1 MTTSRANPGPEH
13 DRPTGRCQTA
23 ALLWTSGAA
32 LDEPVRLPAT
42 VAFGR
47 GRPSSPRARL
57 RAMDDAAASPETR
70 PDQPQIE
77 LRIVQS
83 IGEIPAL
90 AWDRLLRPGDRP
102 FLSWTFLE
110 ALERTGCVAP
120 DRGWLPFHLT
130 AWTPDEALLA
140 AAPAYIKNDGIGDF
154 SRDWSFGD
162 AVRAV
167 GGRFYPK
174 LVVGVPFSPVTG
186 RRILTSDDVDPA
198 LAARMLMQLAAHTA
212 REVGIASVHVLYH
225 DPAEVDALAG
235 AGLAR
240 RVMVQY
246 HWHNYDYRAPDDW
259 LARLRSKRR
268 TQCRRERREPG
279 RQGIAIRTVR
289 EAEIANDS
297 EHWAETAFE
306 LYCTTCD
313 RYMWGGRYLNREL
326 FQELFARLDGEI
338 ELVIAERAGR
348 IIAGAINLRSPTRLY
363 GRYWGC
369 HEHHRFLHFNVCLY
383 HSIDECIARGVQ
395 VFEGGA
401 GGEHKISRGFE
412 PAPVYSSHLFL
423 DENLH
428 AALAAA
434 LQRDAERRLHGI
446 DAWRRNRPK
455 LG

>member
-1 MTTSRANPGPEH
+1 M
-13 DRPTGRCQTA
+13 DDTA
-23 ALLWTSGAA
+23 AHAGDRT
-32 LDEPVRLPAT
+32 EQRQV
-42 VAFGR
+42 
-47 GRPSSPRARL
+47 
-57 RAMDDAAASPETR
+57 
-70 PDQPQIE
+70 E

-83 IGEIPAL
+83 IADIGQA
-90 AWDRLLRPGDRP
+90 AWDHLLKPGDRP
-102 FLSWTFLE
+102 FLSWAFLE

-130 AWTPDEALLA
+130 ARDADGDLIA
-140 AAPAYIKNDGIGDF
+140 AAPAYIKNDGMGDF
-154 SRDWSFGD
+154 SRDWAFGD

-186 RRILTSDDVDPA
+186 RRILAAAAVDPA
-198 LAARMLMQLAAHTA
+198 VAARLLVQLAVHTA
-212 REVGIASVHVLYH
+212 RDVGVASVHVLYH
-225 DPAEVDALAG
+225 SASEASALAA
-235 AGLAR
+235 AGLSQ

-246 HWHNYDYRAPDDW
+246 HWQNYDYRSPDDW
-259 LARLRSKRR
+259 LAKLRSKRR
-268 TQCRRERREPG
+268 TQCRRERREPA

-289 EAEIANDS
+289 GQEIAADP
-297 EHWAETAFE
+297 ERWAETAFR

-326 FQELFARLDGEI
+326 FSDLFADLGNEV
-338 ELVIAERAGR
+338 ELVVAEREDR
-348 IIAGAINLRSPTRLY
+348 VVAGAINLRSDTHLY

-369 HEHHRFLHFNVCLY
+369 HEEHRFLHFNVCLY

-412 PAPVYSSHLFL
+412 PAPVYSSHLFM
-423 DENLH
+423 DEKLNSLLG
-428 AALAAA
+428 AALR
-434 LQRDAERRLHGI
+434 RDAKRHLEGI
-446 DAWRRNRPK
+446 EAWRRNRSQ

>member
-1 MTTSRANPGPEH
+1 
-13 DRPTGRCQTA
+13 
-23 ALLWTSGAA
+23 
-32 LDEPVRLPAT
+32 
-42 VAFGR
+42 
-47 GRPSSPRARL
+47 
-57 RAMDDAAASPETR
+57 MDDAAAQAGDRSEQR
-70 PDQPQIE
+70 QIE

-83 IGEIPAL
+83 ITDIPRN
-90 AWDRLLRPGDRP
+90 AWDRLLRAGDRP

-130 AWTPDEALLA
+130 AWSADDDLIA
-140 AAPAYIKNDGIGDF
+140 AAPAYIKNDGMGDF
-154 SRDWSFGD
+154 SRDWAFGD

-186 RRILTSDDVDPA
+186 RRILAAADVDPA
-198 LAARMLMQLAAHTA
+198 VAARLLVQLAAHTA
-212 REVGIASVHVLYH
+212 REIGVASVHVLYH
-225 DPAEVDALAG
+225 SDREASALATT
-235 AGLAR
+235 GLSQ

-246 HWHNYDYRAPDDW
+246 HWHNYDYRSPDDW

-268 TQCRRERREPG
+268 TQCRRERREPA

-289 EAEIANDS
+289 GREIAADP
-297 EHWAETAFE
+297 ERWAETAFR

-313 RYMWGGRYLNREL
+313 RYMWGGRYLNREMFSAL
-326 FQELFARLDGEI
+326 FTLLGNEV
-338 ELVIAERAGR
+338 ELVVAEREDR
-348 IIAGAINLRSPTRLY
+348 VVAGAINLRSDTHLY

-383 HSIDECIARGVQ
+383 HSIDECIERGVQ

-412 PAPVYSSHLFL
+412 PAPVYSSHLFM
-423 DENLH
+423 DEKLNQLLG
-428 AALAAA
+428 AALK
-434 LQRDAERRLHGI
+434 RDAKRHLEGI
-446 DAWRRNRPK
+446 EAWRSNRTQ

>member
-1 MTTSRANPGPEH
+1 
-13 DRPTGRCQTA
+13 
-23 ALLWTSGAA
+23 
-32 LDEPVRLPAT
+32 
-42 VAFGR
+42 
-47 GRPSSPRARL
+47 
-57 RAMDDAAASPETR
+57 MDDAAAPTGDRAEQR
-70 PDQPQIE
+70 QVE

-83 IGEIPAL
+83 MADIPRK

-130 AWTPDEALLA
+130 AWAPGGDLLA
-140 AAPAYIKNDGIGDF
+140 AAPAYIKNDGMGDF
-154 SRDWSFGD
+154 SRDWAFGD
-162 AVRAV
+162 AVRAA

-186 RRILTSDDVDPA
+186 RRILTSDGVDPT

-225 DPAEVDALAG
+225 APTEVEAFAS
-235 AGLAR
+235 AGLAQ

-246 HWHNYDYRAPDDW
+246 HWHNYDYRAPEDW

-268 TQCRRERREPG
+268 TQCRRERREPN
-279 RQGIAIRTVR
+279 RQGITIRTVR
-289 EAEIANDS
+289 EAEIASDP
-297 EHWAETAFE
+297 ERWAATAFE
-306 LYCTTCD
+306 LYGTTCD
-313 RYMWGGRYLNREL
+313 RYMWGGRYLNRDL
-326 FQELFARLDGEI
+326 FGDLFARLDGEV
-338 ELVIAERAGR
+338 ELVIAEREDR
-348 IIAGAINLRSPTRLY
+348 VIAGAINLRSPTHLY

-383 HSIDECIARGVQ
+383 HSIDECIERGVE

-423 DENLH
+423 DDKLNSL
-428 AALAAA
+428 LAAA
-434 LQRDAERRLHGI
+434 LERDAARHLEGI
-446 DAWRRNRPK
+446 EAWRRDRPQ

>member
-1 MTTSRANPGPEH
+1 
-13 DRPTGRCQTA
+13 
-23 ALLWTSGAA
+23 
-32 LDEPVRLPAT
+32 
-42 VAFGR
+42 
-47 GRPSSPRARL
+47 
-57 RAMDDAAASPETR
+57 MDDAAARTGAQTEQR
-70 PDQPQIE
+70 QVE

-83 IGEIPAL
+83 LADIPQPT
-90 AWDRLLRPGDRP
+90 WDRLLRPGDRP

-130 AWTPDEALLA
+130 AWAPGGALLA
-140 AAPAYIKNDGIGDF
+140 AAPAYIKNDGMGDF
-154 SRDWSFGD
+154 SRDWAFGD
-162 AVRAV
+162 AVRAA

-186 RRILTSDDVDPA
+186 RRVLATPDLDLA
-198 LAARMLMQLAAHTA
+198 LAARMLVQLAAHTA

-225 DPAEVDALAG
+225 GADEAGALAS
-235 AGLAR
+235 AGLAQ

-246 HWHNYDYRAPDDW
+246 HWHNYDYRTPEDW
-259 LARLRSKRR
+259 LAKLRSKRR
-268 TQCRRERREPG
+268 TQCRRERREPA

-289 EAEIANDS
+289 GGEIEADPER
-297 EHWAETAFE
+297 WAETAFD

-313 RYMWGGRYLNREL
+313 KYMWGGRYLNRDL
-326 FQELFARLDGEI
+326 FGDLFGKLSDAV
-338 ELVIAERAGR
+338 ELVIAEREGR
-348 IIAGAINLRSPTRLY
+348 VVAGAINLRSDTHLY

-369 HEHHRFLHFNVCLY
+369 LEEHKFLHFNVCLY

-412 PAPVYSSHLFL
+412 PAPVYSSHLFM
-423 DENLH
+423 DEKLNSLLG
-428 AALAAA
+428 AALE
-434 LQRDAERRLHGI
+434 RDAARHLQGI
-446 DAWRRNRPK
+446 EAWRSSRAQ

>member
-1 MTTSRANPGPEH
+1 
-13 DRPTGRCQTA
+13 
-23 ALLWTSGAA
+23 
-32 LDEPVRLPAT
+32 
-42 VAFGR
+42 
-47 GRPSSPRARL
+47 
-57 RAMDDAAASPETR
+57 MDDPAAAAAANAKPEQRRTDR
-70 PDQPQIE
+70 QIE
-77 LRIVQS
+77 LRVVQS
-83 IGEIPAL
+83 IGEIPVR

-110 ALERTGCVAP
+110 ALERNGCAAP

-130 AWTPDEALLA
+130 AWTSEETLLA
-140 AAPAYIKNDGIGDF
+140 AAPAYIRNDGMGDF
-154 SRDWSFGD
+154 SRDWAFAD
-162 AVRAV
+162 AVRAA

-186 RRILTSDDVDPA
+186 RRILTSEGVDGVDPA

-225 DPAEVDALAG
+225 APAEVDALAA
-235 AGLAR
+235 AGLAQ

-246 HWHNYDYRAPDDW
+246 HWHNYRYRAPEDW

-268 TQCRRERREPG
+268 TQCRRERREPA

-289 EAEIANDS
+289 EAEIANDP

-306 LYCTTCD
+306 LYGTTCD

-326 FQELFARLDGEI
+326 FHDLFARLDGEI
-338 ELVIAERAGR
+338 ELVIAERDGR
-348 IIAGAINLRSPTRLY
+348 VIAGAINLRSRTHLY

-369 HEHHRFLHFNVCLY
+369 HEQHRFLHFNVCLY

-423 DENLH
+423 DQKLNSL
-428 AALAAA
+428 LAAA
-434 LQRDAERRLHGI
+434 LQRDAAQRLRGI
-446 DAWRRNRPK
+446 EAWRRERPR

>member
-1 MTTSRANPGPEH
+1 
-13 DRPTGRCQTA
+13 
-23 ALLWTSGAA
+23 
-32 LDEPVRLPAT
+32 
-42 VAFGR
+42 
-47 GRPSSPRARL
+47 
-57 RAMDDAAASPETR
+57 MDDAAAQAGDRTER
-70 PDQPQIE
+70 RQVE

-83 IGEIPAL
+83 IADIEQE
-90 AWDRLLRPGDRP
+90 AWDCLLKPGDRP

-130 AWTPDEALLA
+130 AWGPSDELIA
-140 AAPAYIKNDGIGDF
+140 AAPAYIKNDGMGDF
-154 SRDWSFGD
+154 SRDWAFGD
-162 AVRAV
+162 AVRAA

-186 RRILTSDDVDPA
+186 RRILAEPDLDPA
-198 LAARMLMQLAAHTA
+198 LAAGMLVQLAVHSA
-212 REVGIASVHVLYH
+212 REVGIASIHVLYH
-225 DPAEVDALAG
+225 SQEEAKALAG
-235 AGLAR
+235 AGLVR

-246 HWHNYDYRAPDDW
+246 HWHNYDYGTPEDW

-268 TQCRRERREPG
+268 TQCRRERREPA

-289 EAEIANDS
+289 GEEIAA
-297 EHWAETAFE
+297 EPERWAETAFR

-313 RYMWGGRYLNREL
+313 RYMWGGRYLNGDL
-326 FQELFARLDGEI
+326 FRDLFSLLGQEV
-338 ELVIAERAGR
+338 ELVIAEREDR
-348 IIAGAINLRSPTRLY
+348 VVAGAINLRSDTHLY

-369 HEHHRFLHFNVCLY
+369 HEQHRFLHFNVCLY

-412 PAPVYSSHLFL
+412 PAPVYSSHLFM
-423 DENLH
+423 DEKLNQLLG
-428 AALAAA
+428 AALSRCAN
-434 LQRDAERRLHGI
+434 RRLEGI
-446 DAWRRNRPK
+446 EAWRSNRQQ

>member
-1 MTTSRANPGPEH
+1 M
-13 DRPTGRCQTA
+13 DDTA
-23 ALLWTSGAA
+23 AHAGDRT
-32 LDEPVRLPAT
+32 EQRQV
-42 VAFGR
+42 
-47 GRPSSPRARL
+47 
-57 RAMDDAAASPETR
+57 
-70 PDQPQIE
+70 E

-83 IGEIPAL
+83 IADIGQA
-90 AWDRLLRPGDRP
+90 AWDHLLKPGDRP
-102 FLSWTFLE
+102 FLSWAFLE

-130 AWTPDEALLA
+130 ARDADGDLIA
-140 AAPAYIKNDGIGDF
+140 AAPAYIKNDGMGDF
-154 SRDWSFGD
+154 SRDWAFGD

-186 RRILTSDDVDPA
+186 RRILAAAAVDPA
-198 LAARMLMQLAAHTA
+198 VAARLLVQLAVHTA
-212 REVGIASVHVLYH
+212 RDVGVASVHVLYH
-225 DPAEVDALAG
+225 SASEASALAA
-235 AGLAR
+235 AGLSQ

-246 HWHNYDYRAPDDW
+246 HWQNYDYRSPDDW
-259 LARLRSKRR
+259 LAKLRSKRR
-268 TQCRRERREPG
+268 TQCRRERREPA

-289 EAEIANDS
+289 GQEIAADP
-297 EHWAETAFE
+297 ERWAETAFR

-326 FQELFARLDGEI
+326 FSDLFADLGNEV
-338 ELVIAERAGR
+338 ELVVAEREDR
-348 IIAGAINLRSPTRLY
+348 IVAGAINLRSDTHLY

-369 HEHHRFLHFNVCLY
+369 HEEHRFLHFNVCLY

-412 PAPVYSSHLFL
+412 PAPVYSSHLFM
-423 DENLH
+423 DEKLNSLLG
-428 AALAAA
+428 AALR
-434 LQRDAERRLHGI
+434 RDAKRHLEGI
-446 DAWRRNRPK
+446 EAWRRNRSQ

>member
-1 MTTSRANPGPEH
+1 
-13 DRPTGRCQTA
+13 
-23 ALLWTSGAA
+23 
-32 LDEPVRLPAT
+32 
-42 VAFGR
+42 
-47 GRPSSPRARL
+47 
-57 RAMDDAAASPETR
+57 MDDAAAQAGDRTEQR
-70 PDQPQIE
+70 QVE

-83 IGEIPAL
+83 IADIGQA
-90 AWDRLLRPGDRP
+90 AWDNLLKPGDRP
-102 FLSWTFLE
+102 FLSWAFLE

-130 AWTPDEALLA
+130 ARDADGDLIA
-140 AAPAYIKNDGIGDF
+140 AAPAYIKNDGMGDF
-154 SRDWSFGD
+154 SRDWAFGD

-186 RRILTSDDVDPA
+186 RRILAAAVDPA
-198 LAARMLMQLAAHTA
+198 VAARLLVQLAVHTA
-212 REVGIASVHVLYH
+212 REVGVASVHVLYH
-225 DPAEVDALAG
+225 SASEASALAA
-235 AGLAR
+235 AGLSQ

-246 HWHNYDYRAPDDW
+246 HWQNYDYRSPDDW
-259 LARLRSKRR
+259 LAKLRSKRR
-268 TQCRRERREPG
+268 TQCRRERREPA

-289 EAEIANDS
+289 GQEIAADP
-297 EHWAETAFE
+297 ERWAETAFR

-326 FQELFARLDGEI
+326 FSDLFADLGNEV
-338 ELVIAERAGR
+338 ELVVAEREDR
-348 IIAGAINLRSPTRLY
+348 VVAGAINLRSDTHLY

-369 HEHHRFLHFNVCLY
+369 HEEHRFLHFNVCLY

-412 PAPVYSSHLFL
+412 PAPVYSSHLFM
-423 DENLH
+423 DEKLNSLLG
-428 AALAAA
+428 AALR
-434 LQRDAERRLHGI
+434 RDAKRHLEGI
-446 DAWRRNRPK
+446 EAWRRNRSQ

>member
-1 MTTSRANPGPEH
+1 
-13 DRPTGRCQTA
+13 
-23 ALLWTSGAA
+23 
-32 LDEPVRLPAT
+32 
-42 VAFGR
+42 
-47 GRPSSPRARL
+47 
-57 RAMDDAAASPETR
+57 MDDAPAAQTTDASTR
-70 PDQPQIE
+70 SIE

-83 IGEIPAL
+83 IADIPAR

-130 AWTPDEALLA
+130 AWGSGGELIA
-140 AAPAYIKNDGIGDF
+140 AAPAYIKNDGMGDF
-154 SRDWSFGD
+154 SRDWAFGD
-162 AVRAV
+162 AVRAA

-186 RRILTSDDVDPA
+186 RRILAAADVDPA
-198 LAARMLMQLAAHTA
+198 VAAKLLVQLAAHTA
-212 REVGIASVHVLYH
+212 RDVGVASIHVLYH
-225 DPAEVDALAG
+225 SASDAECLDA
-235 AGLAR
+235 AGLSQ

-246 HWHNYDYRAPDDW
+246 HWHNYDYRTPDDW
-259 LARLRSKRR
+259 LAKLRSKRR
-268 TQCRRERREPG
+268 TQCRRERREPA

-289 EAEIANDS
+289 GEEIAADP
-297 EHWAETAFE
+297 ERWAETAFR

-326 FQELFARLDGEI
+326 FGDLFGKLDNAV
-338 ELVIAERAGR
+338 ELVVAERGGR
-348 IIAGAINLRSPTRLY
+348 VVAGAINLRSDTHLY

-369 HEHHRFLHFNVCLY
+369 HEEHRFLHFNVCLY

-412 PAPVYSSHLFL
+412 PAPVYSSHLFM
-423 DENLH
+423 DEKLNQLLG
-428 AALAAA
+428 AALG
-434 LQRDAERRLHGI
+434 RDAQRHLEGI
-446 DAWRRNRPK
+446 EAWRRNRPQ

>member
-1 MTTSRANPGPEH
+1 
-13 DRPTGRCQTA
+13 
-23 ALLWTSGAA
+23 
-32 LDEPVRLPAT
+32 
-42 VAFGR
+42 
-47 GRPSSPRARL
+47 
-57 RAMDDAAASPETR
+57 MDDAAAQAGDRTEQR
-70 PDQPQIE
+70 QVE

-83 IGEIPAL
+83 IADIEQE
-90 AWDRLLRPGDRP
+90 AWDSLLKPGDRP

-130 AWTPDEALLA
+130 AWGPSDELIA
-140 AAPAYIKNDGIGDF
+140 AAPAYIKNDGMGDF
-154 SRDWSFGD
+154 SRDWAFGD
-162 AVRAV
+162 AVRAA

-186 RRILTSDDVDPA
+186 RRILAEPDLDPA
-198 LAARMLMQLAAHTA
+198 LAAGMLVQLAVHSA
-212 REVGIASVHVLYH
+212 REVGIASIHVLYH
-225 DPAEVDALAG
+225 SEEEAKALAG
-235 AGLAR
+235 AGLVR

-246 HWHNYDYRAPDDW
+246 HWHNYDYGTPEDW

-268 TQCRRERREPG
+268 TQCRRERREPA

-289 EAEIANDS
+289 GEEIAA
-297 EHWAETAFE
+297 EPERWAETAFR

-326 FQELFARLDGEI
+326 FGDLFGKLDNAV
-338 ELVIAERAGR
+338 ELVVAERGGR
-348 IIAGAINLRSPTRLY
+348 VVAGAINLRSDTHLY

-369 HEHHRFLHFNVCLY
+369 HEQHRFLHFNVCLY

-412 PAPVYSSHLFL
+412 PAPVYSSHLFM
-423 DENLH
+423 DEKLNQLLG
-428 AALAAA
+428 AALS
-434 LQRDAERRLHGI
+434 RDAKRHLEGI
-446 DAWRRNRPK
+446 EAWRSNRQQ

>member
-1 MTTSRANPGPEH
+1 
-13 DRPTGRCQTA
+13 
-23 ALLWTSGAA
+23 
-32 LDEPVRLPAT
+32 
-42 VAFGR
+42 
-47 GRPSSPRARL
+47 
-57 RAMDDAAASPETR
+57 MDDAAAATGDRTEQR
-70 PDQPQIE
+70 QIE

-83 IGEIPAL
+83 IADIPQE

-110 ALERTGCVAP
+110 SLERTGCVAP

-130 AWTPDEALLA
+130 AWEDDDDLIA
-140 AAPAYIKNDGIGDF
+140 AAPAYIKNDGMGDF
-154 SRDWSFGD
+154 SRDWAFGD

-186 RRILTSDDVDPA
+186 RRILAAADVDPA
-198 LAARMLMQLAAHTA
+198 VAARLLVQLAAHTA
-212 REVGIASVHVLYH
+212 REVGVASVHVLYH
-225 DPAEVDALAG
+225 SDLEASALAD
-235 AGLAR
+235 AGLSQ

-246 HWHNYDYRAPDDW
+246 HWNNYDYRTPEDW
-259 LARLRSKRR
+259 LLKLRSKRR
-268 TQCRRERREPG
+268 TQCRRERREPA

-289 EAEIANDS
+289 GRETAADP
-297 EHWAETAFE
+297 EHWAETAFR

-326 FQELFARLDGEI
+326 FSDLFTLLGDEV
-338 ELVIAERAGR
+338 ELVVAEREDR
-348 IIAGAINLRSPTRLY
+348 VVAGAINLRSDTHLY

-369 HEHHRFLHFNVCLY
+369 HEQHRFLHFNVCLY
-383 HSIDECIARGVQ
+383 HSIDECIERGVQ

-412 PAPVYSSHLFL
+412 PAPVYSSHLFM
-423 DENLH
+423 DEKLNSLLG
-428 AALAAA
+428 AALR
-434 LQRDAERRLHGI
+434 RDAKRHLEGI
-446 DAWRRNRPK
+446 EAWRSSRTR

>member
-1 MTTSRANPGPEH
+1 
-13 DRPTGRCQTA
+13 
-23 ALLWTSGAA
+23 
-32 LDEPVRLPAT
+32 
-42 VAFGR
+42 
-47 GRPSSPRARL
+47 
-57 RAMDDAAASPETR
+57 MDDAAAQAGDRTEQR
-70 PDQPQIE
+70 QVE

-83 IGEIPAL
+83 IADIEQA
-90 AWDRLLRPGDRP
+90 AWDNLLKPGDRP
-102 FLSWTFLE
+102 FLSWAFLA

-130 AWTPDEALLA
+130 AWTSGGELIA
-140 AAPAYIKNDGIGDF
+140 AAPAYIKNDGMGDF
-154 SRDWSFGD
+154 SRDWAFGD

-186 RRILTSDDVDPA
+186 RRILAAADLDPA
-198 LAARMLMQLAAHTA
+198 AAARLLVQLAAHTA
-212 REVGIASVHVLYH
+212 REVGVASVHVLYH
-225 DPAEVDALAG
+225 RGREASALAA
-235 AGLAR
+235 AGLSQ

-246 HWHNYDYRAPDDW
+246 HWQNYDYRSPDDW
-259 LARLRSKRR
+259 LAKLRSKRR
-268 TQCRRERREPG
+268 TQCRRERREPA

-289 EAEIANDS
+289 GGEIAADP
-297 EHWAETAFE
+297 ERWAETAFR

-326 FQELFARLDGEI
+326 FSDLFADLGNEV
-338 ELVIAERAGR
+338 ELVVAEREAR
-348 IIAGAINLRSPTRLY
+348 VVAGAINLRSDTHLY

-369 HEHHRFLHFNVCLY
+369 HEEHRFLHFNVCLY

-412 PAPVYSSHLFL
+412 PAPVYSSHLFM
-423 DENLH
+423 DEKLNSLLGT
-428 AALAAA
+428 ALR
-434 LQRDAERRLHGI
+434 RDAKRHLEGI
-446 DAWRRNRPK
+446 EAWRSNRTQ